1 MIDRIRTIVIS
12 AAGAA
17 LLFSGLGLTAVGLAG
32 MANADVC
39 VEYYSDGSEFYYYC

>member
-1 MIDRIRTIVIS
+1 MIDRIRSLAV
-12 AAGAA
+12 AATGAA

-39 VEYYSDGSEFYYYC
+39 VEYYGGGEPFYYYC